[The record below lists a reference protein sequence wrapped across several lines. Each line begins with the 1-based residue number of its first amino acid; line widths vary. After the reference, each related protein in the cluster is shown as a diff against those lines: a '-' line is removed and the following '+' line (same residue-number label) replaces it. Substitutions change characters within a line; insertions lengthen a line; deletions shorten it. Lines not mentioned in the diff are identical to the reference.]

1 MREYRLISPERVQLD
16 LELAGLGSRFAAAF
30 ADGIVKGILII
41 FFIVAASLLSGLG
54 AVTVSG
60 WRDMVKTGEYVSL
73 GGAFT
78 LLIIFGIVYGYSIL
92 FETIWNGQTPGKR
105 LIKIRVVQKNGS
117 PVTFTQVLVR
127 NMFTII
133 DQLPFFYTIG
143 IISIFLTRRNQR
155 LGDLAAGTVVLREK
169 SGRTPA
175 VLDDT
180 VPEAAWAGTAGLHLH
195 TVTEAEFSTLKQYL
209 LRKDTLRPEEALAL
223 EQKLAAHFR
232 GKLGIEAEESQDLY
246 VFLRQVAQ
254 LYQTKG

>member
-1 MREYRLISPERVQLD
+1 MKEYRLISPEKVQLD

-30 ADGIVKGILII
+30 ADGIVKAILIV
-41 FFIVAASLLSGLG
+41 FFIIAASLLLGLG
-54 AVTVSG
+54 AVTASG

-73 GGAFT
+73 AGAFT

-133 DQLPFFYTIG
+133 DQLPCLYTVG

-169 SGRTPA
+169 SSCTPA
-175 VLDDT
+175 VIDDT
-180 VPEAAWAGTAGLHLH
+180 VPEAAWARAACLHLH
-195 TVTEAEFSTLKQYL
+195 AVTEAEFSALKQYL
-209 LRKDTLRPEEALAL
+209 LRKDALRPEEALAL

-232 GKLGIEAEESQDLY
+232 GKLGIRAEESQDLY